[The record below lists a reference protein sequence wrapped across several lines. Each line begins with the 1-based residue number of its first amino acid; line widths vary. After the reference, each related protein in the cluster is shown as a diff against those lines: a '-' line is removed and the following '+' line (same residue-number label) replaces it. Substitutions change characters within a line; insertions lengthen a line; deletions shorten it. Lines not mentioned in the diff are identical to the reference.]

1 MKLRK
6 ISSLK
11 YLAAIAGALL
21 VLAAPAL
28 AGPPLICHSID
39 IGTASSLP
47 WTSSGWNLT
56 GQETYDVNHL
66 VTDTLALLAPNTPVL
81 VRMET
86 LRHATLYAQQRTAT
100 AKELLARLE
109 SRTHDNPNDA
119 LAAFDFGYLAE
130 SYKQASWLAQHTN
143 WLKPSTPAA
152 SETKANPAVGI
163 DGYAWVKKAISMR
176 GQDAE
181 MEFAAALMTPEG
193 SQKEHN
199 EHLQKAMAG
208 AKNDPLLARNIA
220 KRFSKEVAMA
230 PPPSTCPV
238 TRELAS
244 KFVPPAPYPS

>member
-1 MKLRK
+1 MKLRE

-11 YLAAIAGALL
+11 YFAAIAGAFL

-39 IGTASSLP
+39 IGTAPSLP

-66 VTDTLALLAPNTPVL
+66 VTDTLSLLTANTPVL

-86 LRHATLYAQQRTAT
+86 LRRATLYAQQRTAT

-109 SRTHDNPNDA
+109 SRTHDNPSDA

-143 WLKPSTPAA
+143 WLKSSASTGP
-152 SETKANPAVGI
+152 EMKANPSLGV
-163 DGYAWVKKAISMR
+163 DGFAWVKKAISIR

-230 PPPSTCPV
+230 PSPSTCPV
-238 TRELAS
+238 TREPAS